1 MKTLLI
7 PIDFSQATDNA
18 LNFGAEWAMHYNY
31 DRIIVLRSFYIS
43 MFENLIMS
51 AEFSNVN
58 EDNINKD
65 REDQN
70 EQLNIL
76 YRRLNEKTGGAVKV
90 QIATSE
96 LPLLRSIIDII
107 KYEQPQMI
115 LLGSDNINNLND
127 AYVSGNVIKIAK
139 ASPIRILIVPSHY
152 AYKPVKEILVPCDFN
167 AISMLDRINSLRAV
181 PQWHNVKIMVLNVDA
196 SESHINPDEKFKEA
210 ENNLHD
216 YLKNFEHSIY
226 YINDKNV
233 INGILNFEK
242 ISKMQLM
249 IAMPGKYSFLYSLT
263 HKSISEALYRNT
275 RLPLMI
281 LK

>member
-7 PIDFSQATDNA
+7 PIDFTQATDNA
-18 LNFGAEWAMHYNY
+18 VNFGAEWAKHYGY
-31 DRIIVLRSFYIS
+31 DRIILLRSFYIS

-58 EDNINKD
+58 EDNINAD
-65 REDQN
+65 RENQK

-76 YRRLNEKTGGAVKV
+76 CRRLNEETGEAIKV
-90 QIATSE
+90 QTATSE
-96 LPLLRSIIDII
+96 LPLLRSIIDVI

-115 LLGSDNINNLND
+115 MLGSDNINNLNE
-127 AYVSGNVIKIAK
+127 AFISGNIIKIAK
-139 ASPIRILIVPSHY
+139 ASPIRVLIVPSHY
-152 AYKPVKEILVPCDFN
+152 TYKPVQEIIVPCDFN
-167 AISMLDRINSLRAV
+167 AINMLDKINNLRAV
-181 PQWHNVKIMVLNVDA
+181 PEWHDVKVMVLNVDA
-196 SESHINPDEKFKEA
+196 NEPHINPDEKFKEA

-216 YLKNFEHSIY
+216 YLKNFEHRIY
-226 YINDKNV
+226 YVNDKNV

-242 ISKMQLM
+242 INEVQLM
-249 IAMPGKYSFLYSLT
+249 IALPGKYSFLYSLT